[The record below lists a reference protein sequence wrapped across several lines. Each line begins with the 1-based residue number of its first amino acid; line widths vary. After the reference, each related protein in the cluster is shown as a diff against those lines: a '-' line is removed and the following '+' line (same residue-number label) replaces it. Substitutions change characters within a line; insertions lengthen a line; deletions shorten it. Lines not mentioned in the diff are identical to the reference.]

1 MQTGSREFFCCP
13 RVLSHAHPDLRLP
26 CSGYVALAV
35 VGENET
41 LTKDLNTGLR
51 DRSANM
57 VAFAVEALKLVEEL
71 INKSASHSGKI

>member
-1 MQTGSREFFCCP
+1 MSLVPCT
-13 RVLSHAHPDLRLP
+13 HPDLRLP
-26 CSGYVALAV
+26 RSGYVALAV

-41 LTKDLNTGLR
+41 LTKDLNTGLQ

-71 INKSASHSGKI
+71 INNGASHSGKI